1 VTEAA
6 PALLRDIVER
16 LGGLAA
22 RRMATRPRTRDGL
35 DRAIQ
40 LRDHVQTHLRV
51 RIANLEAPL
60 VVLILGPTGA
70 GKSTL
75 FNTLAGRA
83 ASQTGVLR
91 PTTREA
97 IVLVHPGDRAALV
110 GGSLAG
116 ADADQRLRLVTD
128 DSILQGVAL
137 VDAPDLDSI
146 DHANR
151 QTADHLVE
159 AADLCI
165 FVTTATRY
173 ADRVPWDVLGRVRQR
188 GLPLVV
194 VVNRM
199 PPRDEDAA
207 EVLADVT
214 RLFAERDLRPVL
226 DGTDEV
232 VAIAEGGV
240 VQGTES
246 LEPAAIA
253 PIAARLDHLRTD
265 RAARIALAARALE
278 GSLGGLRSLIEAIAD
293 DCEREAT
300 DVESL
305 RRTANHHFERELIA
319 LHTELGRAAFLREEA
334 LRQWQSFVGAD
345 QMTRYV
351 SQGIGRVRGA
361 IGQLIR
367 PPAAPIAEVRTATT
381 DDLVA
386 VTRIHA
392 AEAARRT
399 ATDWADEPA
408 VKDAVEANPSLWA
421 VSADF
426 DDRVR
431 RRLSAW
437 IEGIADEI
445 QATGR
450 PKRLLARSASIGV
463 NALGT
468 GVMLGAFIHTG
479 GLTGAEVG
487 VAAATAFLNQKL
499 LGALFGEAA
508 MTELIASARRRL
520 DQALAA
526 TLAEERARFEALVPE
541 PAELVGLASDLRAT
555 TEDLGIRRAATAAVT
570 AMSPAEATV
579 PAASATV
586 APNSEASRIVPR

>member
-1 VTEAA
+1 MTIWRHVIICDRVTEAA
-6 PALLRDIVER
+6 PAQLRDIVER
-16 LGGLAA
+16 LGGMAA
-22 RRMATRPRTRDGL
+22 RRMATRPRTRDRL
-35 DRAIQ
+35 ERASQ
-40 LRDHVQTHLRV
+40 LREHVQSHLRV
-51 RIANLEAPL
+51 RIASLDAPL

-83 ASQTGVLR
+83 ASRTGVLR

-97 IVLVHPGDRAALV
+97 VVLIHPADHETLV
-110 GGSLAG
+110 GGSLAQV
-116 ADADQRLRLVTD
+116 DADHRLRLVTD
-128 DSILQGVAL
+128 DSIPPGLAL

-151 QTADHLVE
+151 ETADRLVE

-214 RLFAERDLRPVL
+214 RLFAERDLRPMVA
-226 DGTDEV
+226 GTDDL
-232 VAIAEGGV
+232 VAIAEGAV
-240 VQGTES
+240 VRETES
-246 LEPAAIA
+246 LIATAIG
-253 PIAARLDHLRTD
+253 PITGRLDHLRTD
-265 RAARIALAARALE
+265 GAARIALASRALE
-278 GSLGGLRSLIEAIAD
+278 GSLAGLRPLLEAIAE
-293 DCEREAT
+293 DCDHEAT

-305 RRTANHHFERELIA
+305 RRTAIQHFERELIA

-334 LRQWQSFVGAD
+334 LKQWEAFVGAD
-345 QMTRYV
+345 QVTRYV
-351 SQGIGRVRGA
+351 SQGIGRLRGA

-367 PPAAPIAEVRTATT
+367 PTAAPIAEVRTATT

-386 VTRIHA
+386 VTRVHA

-399 ATDWADEPA
+399 ASDWADEPA
-408 VKDAVEANPSLWA
+408 VRDAVEADPSLWTT
-421 VSADF
+421 SADF

-520 DQALAA
+520 DQTLVA
-526 TLAEERARFEALVPE
+526 TLAEERARFEALVPKT
-541 PAELVGLASDLRAT
+541 AELVELAADLRAT
-555 TEDLGIRRAATAAVT
+555 AAELGARQAA
-570 AMSPAEATV
+570 
-579 PAASATV
+579 AASATSPIAV
-586 APNSEASRIVPR
+586 TR